1 MIEYHD
7 GVGQA
12 ALVHKLT
19 EDLKDLTVRS
29 RAVIPAH
36 RTQLTSPRAQK
47 DPSLAKHEFATPKV
61 DLEPK
66 SKLGLQNT
74 SKSRV
79 SVLRNAAD
87 AVELAKQSYTNSG
100 AKLKKPDND
109 LLMYIQSVVPTSNT
123 NNTLNS
129 NGGKKR
135 SISVNV

>member
-1 MIEYHD
+1 M
-7 GVGQA
+7 
-12 ALVHKLT
+12 HKLT

-29 RAVIPAH
+29 RAVIPTH
-36 RTQLTSPRAQK
+36 RTQLTSPYISSPRAQK

-61 DLEPK
+61 DQEPK

>member
-1 MIEYHD
+1 M
-7 GVGQA
+7 GQA

-29 RAVIPAH
+29 RAVIPTH
-36 RTQLTSPRAQK
+36 RTQLTSPRVQK
-47 DPSLAKHEFATPKV
+47 EPSLAKHEFATPKV
-61 DLEPK
+61 DQEPK
-66 SKLGLQNT
+66 SKLERLQNT

-109 LLMYIQSVVPTSNT
+109 LLMYI
-123 NNTLNS
+123 
-129 NGGKKR
+129 
-135 SISVNV
+135 